1 MTPDEAA
8 AILGVDKDAEVS
20 EILATYSKKVQV
32 AGAASA
38 AASDDPEVQT
48 LVEARTTLMDDR
60 RRRAATERRSTTSSS
75 PEPQYGQRATSAP
88 AAPPV
93 SAWGDE
99 PPKGKRYTPEQEAT
113 RKQRSMIIAVI
124 GLVLSFTGW
133 IWWLLEP
140 VSVFGIGLSIWA
152 LVRVRGYGSGL
163 YTGTRVVA
171 WIAIISGLLALVGN
185 ILLIV
190 NALGAA
196 K

>member
-20 EILATYSKKVQV
+20 EILATYSKRVQS
-32 AGAASA
+32 AGADATQLG
-38 AASDDPEVQT
+38 SDDPEVQA

-60 RRRAATERRSTTSSS
+60 RRRAATERQSTAKTG
-75 PEPQYGQRATSAP
+75 EPQYGQRSTAP

-99 PPKGKRYTPEQEAT
+99 PPKGKSFTPEQEET
-113 RKQRSMIIAVI
+113 RKQRSFLIAII
-124 GLVLSFTGW
+124 GLVLSLTAW
-133 IWWLLEP
+133 VWWMLEP
-140 VSVFGIGLSIWA
+140 LSVFGMGLSIWA

-171 WIAIISGLLALVGN
+171 WIALITGVLALIGN

-190 NALGAA
+190 NGLGAG